1 MLAAR
6 RAPWSKSFP
15 IAFVIALTLV
25 LLGLTAAQTAGA
37 DTTAH
42 RSASKPAADCQPFS
56 GSPCLLPFPDNRFT
70 RRDRSTPTGV
80 RVRLP
85 ANAMPV
91 NVKGRRVGVG
101 EYDRADG
108 FSPGSALIIHI
119 PGLDNAA
126 AFAKTGSVPL
136 TNMARSF
143 AKSQPVV
150 VIDEQTHA
158 RQLIWTEL
166 DANARGAQNT
176 DLLIHPGKNFTEGHT
191 YVVGLR
197 NLRTASGAPITAPR
211 WFGRLRDGRGLPAD
225 ERSQRARYRRIF
237 SVLRAAAISRSN
249 LYEAWD
255 FTVASRQSL
264 TGRMLAIRNN
274 AFARLGDHNLA
285 DGKVQGRAPA
295 FAVSSADSSICRV
308 HACAGYV
315 RGAVLPRDLRS
326 DGDDRLSLQLA
337 QAGRAA
343 DADSWQRRDRGVRMH
358 DSERRNRR
366 TSCPHLALRAR
377 PPRQSRR
384 GRGGQ
389 RPGDGARARL
399 RILRDRLVGPCRRRH
414 PI

>member
-15 IAFVIALTLV
+15 IASVIALTLV

-37 DTTAH
+37 NATAH
-42 RSASKPAADCQPFS
+42 KSVSKPAADCQPFL

-70 RRDRSTPTGV
+70 RSDRSTPTGV

-91 NVKGRRVGVG
+91 NVKGHRVAVG
-101 EYDRADG
+101 DYDRADG

-143 AKSQPVV
+143 AKRQPVV
-150 VIDEQTHA
+150 VIDEQTHR

-166 DANARGAQNT
+166 DANAQWAPNT

-191 YVVGLR
+191 YAVSMR
-197 NLRTASGAPITAPR
+197 NLRTASGAPISAPK
-211 WFGRLRDGRGLPAD
+211 WFERLRDGRTLPAD
-225 ERSQRARYRRIF
+225 ERSQRARYGRIF
-237 SVLRAAAISRSN
+237 SVLRAAGISRSN

-285 DGKVQGRAPA
+285 DNTVQGRAPA
-295 FAVSSADSSICRV
+295 FTVSSTD
-308 HACAGYV
+308 
-315 RGAVLPRDLRS
+315 
-326 DGDDRLSLQLA
+326 
-337 QAGRAA
+337 
-343 DADSWQRRDRGVRMH
+343 
-358 DSERRNRR
+358 N
-366 TSCPHLALRAR
+366 
-377 PPRQSRR
+377 
-384 GRGGQ
+384 
-389 RPGDGARARL
+389 
-399 RILRDRLVGPCRRRH
+399 
-414 PI
+414 